1 MGNDDNLTASV
12 PEMDPIPGPPK
23 AAASHTPEPPKAA
36 ASHTPMMQ
44 QYLALKAG
52 YPDMLLFYRMGDFY
66 ELFHGDAE
74 RAAKLLDITLTT
86 RGASAG
92 QPIRMAGVPYHA
104 VEQYLAKLVRLGE
117 SVAICEQVGDP
128 ATAKGPVERKVVR
141 VVTPGTLTDSA
152 LLPATRESL
161 LVAACAIDGVAG
173 IAWLSLAS
181 GRLRVTEVPAGKL
194 EAELERLQP
203 AELLVPDGFDPP
215 PLRAAPAVKRV
226 EAWHF
231 DPASGARELARQFG
245 TADLSGY
252 GADGLSPAIGAA
264 GALVV
269 YARHTQQ
276 SALPHVT
283 GLAVERE
290 SEFVQMDAPTRR
302 NLEITE
308 TLAGAESPTLFSLLD
323 RCRTSMGSRRLRH
336 WLHHPLRDTSVLVRR
351 HDAID
356 ALLAPD
362 SRVRHPAA
370 GGALA
375 GWADVERIASRIAL
389 ATARPRDLAGLRD
402 TLATLPALHAM
413 LESAGSPALSRLAG
427 PLSPADDLPADL
439 PAPPKP
445 EPAAPVREGGLIPGG
460 LHRGPGLLVPGLEVK
475 RRAIQDDCG
484 SFLMAM
490 EARERERTGIANL
503 RVEFNRVHGFFIE
516 VTQGQLEKV
525 PADYR
530 RRQTMKNAERFIT
543 PELKAFEDKALAA
556 GERALAREKALFE
569 ALLARLGAHLARL
582 QAIGEAA
589 ARLDALAALAQAAEQ
604 LRLSRPA
611 FVAEDVIE
619 IAGGRHLVVESQ
631 VQDFIPNDAL
641 LSRSRQLLLIT
652 GPNMGGKSTYMRQ
665 VAQIA
670 LLAYGGAFVPA
681 ASARLGPIDRI
692 FTRIGASDDLAGG
705 RSTFMVEMTEA
716 AAILNGASPRSLV
729 LVDEIGRGTST
740 FDGLA
745 LAYAIARH
753 LAERVRCY
761 ALFATHYFELTQLAA
776 ELPNIAN
783 VHLDAVEHK
792 DRIVFLHR
800 LEPGPADK
808 SYGIHVAHLAGI
820 PKEVVRAARRHL
832 AELETHLRPAGAQAD
847 LFAAAQPAPP
857 ADPHPVLEALAEADP
872 DKLTPREALDLVYA
886 LRKRLDD

>member
-1 MGNDDNLTASV
+1 
-12 PEMDPIPGPPK
+12 
-23 AAASHTPEPPKAA
+23 
-36 ASHTPMMQ
+36 MMQ

-92 QPIRMAGVPYHA
+92 QPIRMAGVPFHA

-128 ATAKGPVERKVVR
+128 AQSKGPVERKVVR

-152 LLPATRESL
+152 LLAATRESL
-161 LVAACAIDGVAG
+161 LVAACVSGATAG
-173 IAWLSLAS
+173 LAWLSLAS
-181 GRLRVTEVPAGKL
+181 GRLRVTEVPAARL
-194 EAELERLQP
+194 EAELDRLAP
-203 AELLVPDGFDPP
+203 AELLVPDGFEPP
-215 PLRAAPAVKRV
+215 ALRVAPAVKRI
-226 EAWHF
+226 EPWQF
-231 DPASGARELARQFG
+231 DVASAARELAKQFG

-252 GADGLSPAIGAA
+252 GVEGLEPAIGAA
-264 GALVV
+264 GALVA

-290 SEFVQMDAPTRR
+290 SEFVQMDGPTRR

-308 TLAGAESPTLFSLLD
+308 TLSGAESPTLFSLLD
-323 RCRTSMGSRRLRH
+323 RCRTGMGSRRLRH
-336 WLHHPLRDTSVLVRR
+336 WLHHPLRDTAVVARR
-351 HDAID
+351 HEAIE
-356 ALLAPD
+356 ALLAAQSPA
-362 SRVRHPAA
+362 RHPAV
-370 GGALA
+370 GTALA
-375 GWADVERIASRIAL
+375 GWSDVERIAARVAL
-389 ATARPRDLAGLRD
+389 GTARPRDLSGLRD
-402 TLATLPALHAM
+402 TLALLPALHA
-413 LESAGSPALSRLAG
+413 LLRSAGAPVLERLAD
-427 PLSPADDLPADL
+427 PLAPADDLHGDL
-439 PAPPKP
+439 ARCLKE
-445 EPAAPVREGGLIPGG
+445 EPAAVVREGGVIADGFDAELDE
-460 LHRGPGLLVPGLEVK
+460 L
-475 RRAIQDDCG
+475 RAIQGDCG
-484 SFLMAM
+484 SFLLAM
-490 EARERERTGIANL
+490 EQRERERTGIANL

-516 VTQGQLEKV
+516 VTQGQLDKV
-525 PADYR
+525 PDDYR

-569 ALLARLGAHLARL
+569 ALVARLRDHLARL

-589 ARLDALAALAQAAEQ
+589 AELDALAALAQAAEE
-604 LRLSRPA
+604 LRLSRPE
-611 FVAEDVIE
+611 FVAEDTIGIE
-619 IAGGRHLVVESQ
+619 AGRHLVVESQ
-631 VQDFIPNDAL
+631 VDDFIPNDAQ

-670 LLAYGGAFVPA
+670 LLASCGSFVPA
-681 ASARLGPIDRI
+681 ARARLGPIDRI

-716 AAILNGASPRSLV
+716 AAILNNATARSLV

-783 VHLDAVEHK
+783 VHLDAVEHR

-820 PKEVVRAARRHL
+820 PKDVVRAARRHL

-847 LFAAAQPAPP
+847 LFAAPAPAP
-857 ADPHPVLEALAEADP
+857 DAGPHPVVRALAETDP
-872 DKLTPREALDLVYA
+872 DKLTPREALDLIYD
-886 LRKRLDD
+886 LKRRLDD

>member
-1 MGNDDNLTASV
+1 
-12 PEMDPIPGPPK
+12 
-23 AAASHTPEPPKAA
+23 
-36 ASHTPMMQ
+36 MMQ

-66 ELFHGDAE
+66 ELFHADAE

-92 QPIRMAGVPYHA
+92 QPIRMAGVPFHS
-104 VEQYLAKLVRLGE
+104 VEQYLAKLVKLGE

-128 ATAKGPVERKVVR
+128 ALSKGPVERKVVR

-152 LLPATRESL
+152 LLDATRESL
-161 LVAACAIDGVAG
+161 LVAACAAEGTAG
-173 IAWLSLAS
+173 LAWLSLAS
-181 GRLRVTEVPAGKL
+181 GRLRVTEVPAARL
-194 EAELERLQP
+194 QAELERLQP
-203 AELLVPDGFDPP
+203 AELLVPDDGE
-215 PLRAAPAVKRV
+215 AIASATGAPVKRV
-226 EAWHF
+226 ESWQF
-231 DPASGARELARQFG
+231 DVEAARRELARQFG
-245 TADLSGY
+245 TADLAGY
-252 GADGLSPAIGAA
+252 GVEGLTVALGAA
-264 GALVV
+264 GALLA

-290 SEFVQMDAPTRR
+290 SEFVQMDAHTRR

-308 TLAGAESPTLFSLLD
+308 TLSGAPSPTLASLLD
-323 RCRTSMGSRRLRH
+323 RCATAMGSRRLRH
-336 WLHHPLRDTSVLVRR
+336 WLHHPLRDTALVSRR
-351 HDAID
+351 HDGIE
-356 ALLAPD
+356 ALVAANAP
-362 SRVRHPAA
+362 VRH
-370 GGALA
+370 GAILASLA
-375 GWADVERIASRIAL
+375 GWSDVERIAARVAL
-389 ATARPRDLAGLRD
+389 GTARPRDLAGLRD
-402 TLATLPALHAM
+402 TLATLPALHG
-413 LESAGSPALSRLAG
+413 LLGSAGAPALARLAE
-427 PLSPADDLPADL
+427 PLSPVDDIHADL
-439 PAPPKP
+439 DATLKE
-445 EPAAPVREGGLIPGG
+445 EPAAVVREGGVIRDGCDRELDE
-460 LHRGPGLLVPGLEVK
+460 L
-475 RRAIQDDCG
+475 RAIQGDCG
-484 SFLMAM
+484 SFLLEM
-490 EARERERTGIANL
+490 EKRERERTGIANL
-503 RVEFNRVHGFFIE
+503 RVEFNKVHGFFIE
-516 VTQGQLEKV
+516 VTQGQLDKV
-525 PADYR
+525 PPDYR

-556 GERALAREKALFE
+556 GERALAREKELYE
-569 ALLARLGAHLARL
+569 ALLGRLQARLARL
-582 QAIGEAA
+582 QEIAA
-589 ARLDALAALAQAAEQ
+589 AAAELDALAALAASAEA
-604 LRLSRPA
+604 LRLTRPS
-611 FVAEDVIE
+611 FTGEDVIE

-631 VQDFIPNDAL
+631 VEDFIPNDAS

-670 LLAYGGAFVPA
+670 LLAHCGSFVPA
-681 ASARLGPIDRI
+681 ASAMLGPIDRI

-716 AAILNGASPRSLV
+716 AAILNNATPRSLV

-745 LAYAIARH
+745 LAYAIARQ

-820 PKEVVRAARRHL
+820 PKEVVRAARKHL
-832 AELETHLRPAGAQAD
+832 AELETHLRAATPQAD
-847 LFAAAQPAPP
+847 LFAAPP
-857 ADPHPVLEALAEADP
+857 ASPEPEPHPVLEELAELDP
-872 DKLTPREALDLVYA
+872 DALTPREALDA
-886 LRKRLDD
+886 LYRLKRRLEP

>member
-1 MGNDDNLTASV
+1 
-12 PEMDPIPGPPK
+12 
-23 AAASHTPEPPKAA
+23 
-36 ASHTPMMQ
+36 MMQ

-66 ELFHGDAE
+66 ELFHADAE

-92 QPIRMAGVPYHA
+92 QPIRMAGVPFHA
-104 VEQYLAKLVRLGE
+104 VDGYLAKLVKLGE

-128 ATAKGPVERKVVR
+128 ATSKGPVDRKVVR

-161 LVAACAIDGVAG
+161 LVSACVMDRTAG
-173 IAWLSLAS
+173 LAWLSLAS
-181 GRLRVTEVPAGKL
+181 GRLRVTEVPASRLAG
-194 EAELERLQP
+194 ELDRLQP
-203 AELLVPDGFDPP
+203 AELLVPDDFDPP
-215 PLRAAPAVKRV
+215 AMRANAPVKRI
-226 EAWHF
+226 ESWQF

-245 TADLSGY
+245 TTDLSGY
-252 GADGLSPAIGAA
+252 GVEGLLPALGAA
-264 GALVV
+264 GALLA

-290 SEFVQMDAPTRR
+290 SEFVQMDAHTRA
-302 NLEITE
+302 NLEISQ
-308 TLAGAESPTLFSLLD
+308 TLSGADSPTLASLLD
-323 RCRTSMGSRRLRH
+323 RCATTMGSRRLMH
-336 WLHHPLRDTSVLVRR
+336 WLHHPLRDTAVLSARL
-351 HDAID
+351 DGIE
-356 ALLAPD
+356 ALVAGN
-362 SRVRHPAA
+362 SRVRHPAIA
-370 GGALA
+370 KALSR
-375 GWADVERIASRIAL
+375 WSDVERIAARVAL
-389 ATARPRDLAGLRD
+389 GTARPRDLAGLRD
-402 TLATLPALHAM
+402 TLATLPALHD
-413 LESAGSPALSRLAG
+413 LLSSAGMPALDRLAG
-427 PLSPADDLPADL
+427 PLAPADDIHTDVEASL
-439 PAPPKP
+439 KE
-445 EPAAPVREGGLIPGG
+445 EPAAVIREGGVIRDGFDRDLDE
-460 LHRGPGLLVPGLEVK
+460 L
-475 RRAIQDDCG
+475 RAIQTDCG
-484 SFLMAM
+484 SFLLEM
-490 EARERERTGIANL
+490 EKRERERTGIANL
-503 RVEFNRVHGFFIE
+503 RVEFNKVHGFFIE
-516 VTQGQLEKV
+516 VTQGQLDKV
-525 PADYR
+525 PDDYR
-530 RRQTMKNAERFIT
+530 RRQTLKNVERYIT

-556 GERALAREKALFE
+556 GEQALAREKELYE
-569 ALLARLGAHLARL
+569 ALIRRLQGRIARL
-582 QAIGEAA
+582 QEIAEAA
-589 ARLDALAALAQAAEQ
+589 SALDALAALAASAET
-604 LRLSRPA
+604 LRLTRPV
-611 FVAEDVIE
+611 FTGEDAIE

-631 VQDFIPNDAL
+631 VEDFIPNDTS

-670 LLAYGGAFVPA
+670 LLACCGSFVPA
-681 ASARLGPIDRI
+681 AAATLGPLDRI

-716 AAILNGASPRSLV
+716 ASILNNATPRSLV

-761 ALFATHYFELTQLAA
+761 SLFATHYFELTQLAA

-832 AELETHLRPAGAQAD
+832 AELETHLRPAGAQSDLFSTPVAEIEPEPHPALDALAD
-847 LFAAAQPAPP
+847 L
-857 ADPHPVLEALAEADP
+857 DP
-872 DKLTPREALDLVYA
+872 DTLSPREALEA
-886 LRKRLDD
+886 LYRLKKHLDS